1 MDWLRSM
8 ITWKERCHWFSS
20 SRAMLPVLRFPPLPF
35 CSFQL
40 FNLPLPQCL
49 ESSPSVPLCSLL
61 CSLMGCCHLLHYP
74 HLQPSCPNL
83 PLHPPAPRTPRY
95 PVPWAVG
102 IMRAWF
108 QYFPSF
114 LCSLLCRLM
123 QIPNFNKQL
132 LNMSLTLLRL
142 QMKLCYWDYSGSYS
156 FVMSFVNHSWP
167 AVYRMK
173 LRLSSFFLRL
183 LSFFHKELLF
193 YSPKDWLLAQIRES
207 ETLIQNSQ
215 AFLYLKPATP
225 STFPPGN
232 YIRIVYTRN
241 CHLIIMKL
249 VLSWQKWA

>member
-1 MDWLRSM
+1 M
-8 ITWKERCHWFSS
+8 IACKAWCCWFSS
-20 SRAMLPVLRFPPLPF
+20 SEAMLPVLHFPPLPF
-35 CSFQL
+35 CSLQL
-40 FNLPLPQCL
+40 SSRFPSSVAWVKHVGSLLQPFVFIDRML
-49 ESSPSVPLCSLL
+49 SSPWLSLSATEPSKPVPLC
-61 CSLMGCCHLLHYP
+61 
-74 HLQPSCPNL
+74 
-83 PLHPPAPRTPRY
+83 PPAPRTPHY
-95 PVPWAVG
+95 PLPWAVG
-102 IMRAWF
+102 IMKAWF

-193 YSPKDWLLAQIRES
+193 YSPKDWLLAKIRES

>member
-1 MDWLRSM
+1 MVPVVLVFTSHAVSPSFFTSPFLFISVVYFFLTSVSWV
-8 ITWKERCHWFSS
+8 KHVSS
-20 SRAMLPVLRFPPLPF
+20 LLQPF
-35 CSFQL
+35 VFIDQTL
-40 FNLPLPQCL
+40 
-49 ESSPSVPLCSLL
+49 SSPCLSLSATKPSKPVPLR
-61 CSLMGCCHLLHYP
+61 
-74 HLQPSCPNL
+74 
-83 PLHPPAPRTPRY
+83 PLAPQTPRY
-95 PVPWAVG
+95 CLPWAVS
-102 IMRAWF
+102 IMKAWF

-114 LCSLLCRLM
+114 LCSLHCRLM